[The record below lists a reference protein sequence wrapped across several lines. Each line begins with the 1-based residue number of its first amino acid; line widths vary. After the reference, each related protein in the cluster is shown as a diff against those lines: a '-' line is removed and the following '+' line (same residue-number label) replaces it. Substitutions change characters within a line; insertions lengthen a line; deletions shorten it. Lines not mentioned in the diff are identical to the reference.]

1 LFIPELLI
9 VIQKRE
15 EEKAM
20 LKSVTLFF
28 DRLVQRYLPD
38 AFLFA
43 IILTLVVF
51 LLGIG
56 LTESSPMEMVQHW
69 GNGFW
74 DLLSFAMQ
82 MALIVVTGYVLANS
96 PFFESV
102 LAKLARLA
110 KTPGKAIVLVSII
123 TMIACLINYGFGLV
137 IGALFAR
144 HLIIQVPTVSY
155 RLLVASAYTGM
166 LVWHGGLS
174 GSIPLTIATPGHF
187 LEDTL
192 STIPITE
199 TLFSSFNIFIVLALM
214 VTLPILNFF
223 LLKAIEDTEKTDLR
237 RSQNQLAAAAK
248 PPTHSNLEQTADA
261 MTSPADRLENS
272 RVISIIIGVLG
283 LLFIMYHFVQNGL
296 DLNINIVNFIFL
308 FLGIL
313 FHQTP
318 RRFLNSVSDAVKNA
332 GGIIIQFPFYAG
344 IMGMMVTSGLSEQM
358 SLWFVSISNEFTFP
372 LFTFISAGIVNFF
385 VPSGGGQWA
394 VQGPIMIP
402 AAMELGVDTAK
413 TAMAVAWGDAWT
425 NMIQPFWTLP
435 LLAIAGL
442 KVKDIIGFC
451 VIAMLWAFIPIS
463 IGLLFL

>member
-1 LFIPELLI
+1 
-9 VIQKRE
+9 
-15 EEKAM
+15 M
-20 LKSVTLFF
+20 LKAITLFF

-43 IILTLVVF
+43 IILTIAVF

-56 LTESSPMEMVQHW
+56 LTDSSPMQMVQFW
-69 GNGFW
+69 GDGFW
-74 DLLSFAMQ
+74 NLLAFAMQ
-82 MALIVVTGYVLANS
+82 MSLIVVTGYVLANS

-110 KTPGKAIVLVSII
+110 KTPGKAIMLVSFV
-123 TMIACLINYGFGLV
+123 TAIACLINYGFGLV

-144 HLIIQVPTVSY
+144 HLIRQVPTTSY
-155 RLLVASAYTGM
+155 RLLVASAYGGM

-192 STIPITE
+192 GTVPITQ
-199 TLFSSFNIFIVLALM
+199 TLLSAQNIFIVLALLI
-214 VTLPILNFF
+214 TLPILNYF
-223 LLKAIEDTEKTDLR
+223 LLKVIEGSEKTDLR
-237 RSQNQLAAAAK
+237 RNPNLMAA
-248 PPTHSNLEQTADA
+248 TSSLENEDSTDPENDSDK
-261 MTSPADRLENS
+261 TPAERLENS
-272 RVISIIIGVLG
+272 MLLSLIVGIMG
-283 LLFIMYHFVQNGL
+283 LVFIVYHFVQNGL

-313 FHQTP
+313 FHKTP

-332 GGIIIQFPFYAG
+332 GGIIVQFPFYAG
-344 IMGMMVTSGLSEQM
+344 IMGMMVASGLSEEM

-402 AAMELGVDTAK
+402 AALELGVDTAK

-451 VIAMLWAFIPIS
+451 VIAMLWSFIPIS

>member
-1 LFIPELLI
+1 
-9 VIQKRE
+9 
-15 EEKAM
+15 M
-20 LKSVTLFF
+20 LKAITLFF

-43 IILTLVVF
+43 IILTIAVF
-51 LLGIG
+51 LLGVG
-56 LTESSPMEMVQHW
+56 LTDSSPMQMVQFW
-69 GNGFW
+69 GDGFW
-74 DLLSFAMQ
+74 NLLAFAMQ
-82 MALIVVTGYVLANS
+82 MSLIVVTGYVLANS

-110 KTPGKAIVLVSII
+110 KTPGKAIMLVSFV
-123 TMIACLINYGFGLV
+123 TAIACLINYGFGLV

-144 HLIIQVPTVSY
+144 HLIRQVPTTSY
-155 RLLVASAYTGM
+155 RLLVASAYGGM

-187 LEDTL
+187 LEETL
-192 STIPITE
+192 GTIPITQ
-199 TLFSSFNIFIVLALM
+199 TLLSAQNIFIVLALLI
-214 VTLPILNFF
+214 TLPILNYF
-223 LLKAIEDTEKTDLR
+223 LLKVIEGSEKTDLR
-237 RSQNQLAAAAK
+237 RNPSLMAASSSS
-248 PPTHSNLEQTADA
+248 SNEDSTDQENDSNKT
-261 MTSPADRLENS
+261 PAERLENS
-272 RVISIIIGVLG
+272 MLLSLIVGIMG
-283 LLFIMYHFVQNGL
+283 LVFIVYHFVQNGL

-313 FHQTP
+313 FHKTP

-332 GGIIIQFPFYAG
+332 GGIIVQFPFYAG
-344 IMGMMVTSGLSEQM
+344 IMGMMVASGLSEEM

-402 AAMELGVDTAK
+402 AALELGVDTAK

-451 VIAMLWAFIPIS
+451 VIAMLWSFIPIS
-463 IGLLFL
+463 IGLLLL